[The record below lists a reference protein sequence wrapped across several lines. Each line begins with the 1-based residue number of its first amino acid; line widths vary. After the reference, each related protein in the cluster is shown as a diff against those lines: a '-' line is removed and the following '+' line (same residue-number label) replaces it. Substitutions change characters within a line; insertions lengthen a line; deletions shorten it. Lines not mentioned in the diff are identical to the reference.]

1 MIEAQVFNFL
11 DFSVII
17 PWVFYLFIMSC
28 PMRYQTPSFC
38 LLEKK
43 SFFCL
48 YFVCQFCIHSH
59 SSTMV
64 DQASA
69 YRTIVYF
76 VSFLM
81 PSHRLLQKADACCY
95 RHAFYIS
102 SHLPELFP

>member
-43 SFFCL
+43 VFF
-48 YFVCQFCIHSH
+48 FVYIL
-59 SSTMV
+59 
-64 DQASA
+64 
-69 YRTIVYF
+69 F
-76 VSFLM
+76 VSFAFILT
-81 PSHRLLQKADACCY
+81 LLLWLI
-95 RHAFYIS
+95 RHQPIGPLYILSAF
-102 SHLPELFP
+102 